1 MGNTFKIKNLMKRK
15 RTGETTFK
23 TEKMMDRKCGAID
36 DKVDKLEAFKRA
48 EKEIMKEIEDLTE

>member
-36 DKVDKLEAFKRA
+36 DKVDKLEVLKRA

>member
-36 DKVDKLEAFKRA
+36 DKVDKLEALKRV
-48 EKEIMKEIEDLTE
+48 EREIMKEIEDLTA

>member
-36 DKVDKLEAFKRA
+36 DKIDKLEALKRA

>member
-36 DKVDKLEAFKRA
+36 DKVDKLKALKRA

>member
-1 MGNTFKIKNLMKRK
+1 MCNTFKIKNLMKRK

-36 DKVDKLEAFKRA
+36 DKVDKLEALKRA

>member
-36 DKVDKLEAFKRA
+36 DKVDKLEALKRA